1 MADTPPPGVNLKAD
15 QGPRLVGSMITLIVL
30 PTLFVIARLVSRK
43 VARAGYWWDDLFVVF
58 ACALCYIQ
66 CICVL
71 ISERRNDFGKHIYVL
86 KDPADNT
93 VEFLKILYIYLIGYF
108 SATSFVKFAILAF
121 YRRIFPV
128 QQLKLL
134 LVAATGIVICYFL
147 GSLLTAIF
155 QCQPIHHFWDRAGSG
170 KCANGDLVQI
180 VPGAI
185 NCVIDFIIIMLPI
198 PLLWRLRT
206 TASQKGVLTGIF
218 VCAGFV
224 CIISIIRLIVL
235 SRLADVDVTWNYV
248 NSAIWS
254 AAEPSMGV
262 ISACIPSLR
271 PLVSLLTRGTTRGV
285 GVSKTTKTSAQDASS
300 GVSRMVWRSPRIGE
314 DGRDGYFERLDDS
327 TEAGNRPQWGHETNV
342 RGGKVAGRGA
352 EDEISLE
359 EMNVPAGGIRVK
371 DEVRITSSDWLEYK
385 DKVF

>member
-1 MADTPPPGVNLKAD
+1 MHSKRHFNVATPIFQDHRPPRV
-15 QGPRLVGSMITLIVL
+15 R
-30 PTLFVIARLVSRK
+30 
-43 VARAGYWWDDLFVVF
+43 VF
-58 ACALCYIQ
+58 WPHA
-66 CICVL
+66 
-71 ISERRNDFGKHIYVL
+71 SGK
-86 KDPADNT
+86 
-93 VEFLKILYIYLIGYF
+93 
-108 SATSFVKFAILAF
+108 
-121 YRRIFPV
+121 RIF
-128 QQLKLL
+128 
-134 LVAATGIVICYFL
+134 
-147 GSLLTAIF
+147 
-155 QCQPIHHFWDRAGSG
+155 
-170 KCANGDLVQI
+170 AND
-180 VPGAI
+180 
-185 NCVIDFIIIMLPI
+185 
-198 PLLWRLRT
+198 WYY
-206 TASQKGVLTGIF
+206 S
-218 VCAGFV
+218 V

-235 SRLADVDVTWNYV
+235 SRLADVDVTCKYTYSQPQGSSNRSIGNYV

-300 GVSRMVWRSPRIGE
+300 GVSRMVWRSPRIGD

>member
-1 MADTPPPGVNLKAD
+1 
-15 QGPRLVGSMITLIVL
+15 
-30 PTLFVIARLVSRK
+30 
-43 VARAGYWWDDLFVVF
+43 
-58 ACALCYIQ
+58 
-66 CICVL
+66 
-71 ISERRNDFGKHIYVL
+71 
-86 KDPADNT
+86 
-93 VEFLKILYIYLIGYF
+93 
-108 SATSFVKFAILAF
+108 
-121 YRRIFPV
+121 
-128 QQLKLL
+128 
-134 LVAATGIVICYFL
+134 
-147 GSLLTAIF
+147 
-155 QCQPIHHFWDRAGSG
+155 
-170 KCANGDLVQI
+170 
-180 VPGAI
+180 
-185 NCVIDFIIIMLPI
+185 MLPI

>member
-147 GSLLTAIF
+147 GSLLTAIGEPVN
-155 QCQPIHHFWDRAGSG
+155 Q
-170 KCANGDLVQI
+170 
-180 VPGAI
+180 
-185 NCVIDFIIIMLPI
+185 FIIFGIERAPGSARTAILY
-198 PLLWRLRT
+198 RLCL
-206 TASQKGVLTGIF
+206 G
-218 VCAGFV
+218 
-224 CIISIIRLIVL
+224 L
-235 SRLADVDVTWNYV
+235 STV
-248 NSAIWS
+248 
-254 AAEPSMGV
+254 
-262 ISACIPSLR
+262 
-271 PLVSLLTRGTTRGV
+271 
-285 GVSKTTKTSAQDASS
+285 
-300 GVSRMVWRSPRIGE
+300 
-314 DGRDGYFERLDDS
+314 
-327 TEAGNRPQWGHETNV
+327 
-342 RGGKVAGRGA
+342 
-352 EDEISLE
+352 
-359 EMNVPAGGIRVK
+359 
-371 DEVRITSSDWLEYK
+371 
-385 DKVF
+385 

>member
-1 MADTPPPGVNLKAD
+1 MADTPPPGIDLNAD
-15 QGPRLVGSMITLIVL
+15 QGPRLVGSMIFLIVL

-43 VARAGYWWDDLFVVF
+43 VARAGYWWDDFFVVL

-71 ISERRNDFGKHIYVL
+71 ISQRRNDFGRHIYGL
-86 KDPADNT
+86 KDPTDNT

-108 SATSFVKFAILAF
+108 SATSVVKLAILAF

-134 LVAATGIVICYFL
+134 LMIATGIVLCYFV
-147 GSLLTAIF
+147 GSLLTAVF
-155 QCQPIHHFWDRAGSG
+155 QCQPIHHFWDRAGPG

-180 VPGAI
+180 VPGAV
-185 NCVIDFIIIMLPI
+185 NCVIDFLIIMLPI

-224 CIISIIRLIVL
+224 CIISIIRLVVL
-235 SRLADVDVTWNYV
+235 SRLASVDVTWNYV

-262 ISACIPSLR
+262 ISACTPSLCH
-271 PLVSLLTRGTTRGV
+271 L
-285 GVSKTTKTSAQDASS
+285 
-300 GVSRMVWRSPRIGE
+300 
-314 DGRDGYFERLDDS
+314 
-327 TEAGNRPQWGHETNV
+327 
-342 RGGKVAGRGA
+342 
-352 EDEISLE
+352 
-359 EMNVPAGGIRVK
+359 
-371 DEVRITSSDWLEYK
+371 
-385 DKVF
+385 